1 MSNLMVK
8 RLFTTIAAAA
18 TGMAAMAAE
27 AVTIN
32 GAGAS
37 FPAPV
42 YKVWTYN
49 YQQATGTVIN
59 YQSVG
64 SGAGIAQIKAG
75 TVNFGASDS
84 PLKAE
89 DLEQA
94 GLIQFPMLMGG
105 VVPVINIPGIENNQ
119 LKLSGEILAE
129 IFLGKITN
137 WNDPKI
143 AALNT
148 GVTLPDQAITV
159 VHRSDGSGTSWIF
172 TDYLTRVSQ
181 AWKEGPGCGTA
192 VKWPVGV
199 GGQKNPGV
207 AINVRKMRGAIGYV
221 EYTYAVEAKLTMV
234 QMQNKDGKFV
244 KPELDSFQ
252 SAGANADW
260 KNAPGLYMVLNDQ
273 PGEKSWPITGVTYIL
288 IHKEQKDPEIAK
300 AMLDFFGW
308 CYKSGSASARKMDYV
323 PMPESVAALVNE
335 LWNQVKK

>member
-1 MSNLMVK
+1 MLKVK
-8 RLFTTIAAAA
+8 SLLTAVAA
-18 TGMAAMAAE
+18 TAAGLAAFT
-27 AVTIN
+27 ADALTIN

-49 YQQATGTVIN
+49 YQKATSTVIN

-84 PLKAE
+84 PLKSE
-89 DLEQA
+89 DLEKA

-105 VVPVINIPGIENNQ
+105 VVPVVNVSGIKNNQ
-119 LKLSGEILAE
+119 LKLSGEVLAD
-129 IFLGKITN
+129 IFLGKIKN
-137 WNDPKI
+137 WNDPQI

-148 GVTLPDQAITV
+148 GVALPDQAITV

-172 TDYLTRVSQ
+172 TDYMSKASKSWQ
-181 AWKEGPGCGTA
+181 EGPGRGTA

-207 AINVRKMRGAIGYV
+207 ALNVKKMKGAIGYV

-234 QMQNKDGKFV
+234 QLQNKDGQFV
-244 KPELDSFQ
+244 APTQESFQ

-260 KNAPGLYMVLNDQ
+260 KNAPGLYMELNNQ
-273 PGEKSWPITGVTYIL
+273 PGANSWPITGVTYIL
-288 IHKEQKDPEIAK
+288 IHKEQKDAEIAK
-300 AMLDFFGW
+300 EMLNYFAW
-308 CYKSGSASARKMDYV
+308 CYKSGAASARKMDYV
-323 PMPESVAALVNE
+323 PMPDNVISLVQN
-335 LWNQVKK
+335 LWLQIKNK